1 MKAYS
6 AERKEA
12 LVRRMMPPENA
23 SVSSLARET
32 GITEKGHALAGRYKQ
47 KDAYDIYYCVRNY
60 PDGIDA
66 LARECRPLLGHASGE
81 TGFRY
86 IGEKFDTFE
95 GYGPTCVRC
104 NVTRQ
109 RAVMK

>member
-47 KDAYDIYYCVRNY
+47 KDAYDIYYCVRIY

-66 LARECRPLLGHASGE
+66 LARECRLLLGHASGE
-81 TGFRY
+81 RGFRY
-86 IGEKFDTFE
+86 IAEKFDTFE
-95 GYGPTCVRC
+95 GYGPTCVRRF
-104 NVTRQ
+104 VEDTR
-109 RAVMK
+109 AG